1 MATCLSCADI
11 ETKICELADEITA
24 SSCEAVVK
32 EGDTTFDRTAGLK
45 AKVAVLQSYQKMYSE
60 KKCGVQDEL
69 YEFIHV
75 PCVTPYTCP
84 SSRCGTNTRVRNQRR
99 YRR

>member
-1 MATCLSCADI
+1 MSCLSCAEL
-11 ETKICELADEITA
+11 ETKICELSEEIMA
-24 SSCEAVVK
+24 SSCDTVVK
-32 EGDTTFDRTAGLK
+32 EGDTTFDRTAILE
-45 AKVAVLQSYQKMYSE
+45 AKVQVLKGYQKMYAD
-60 KKCGVQDEL
+60 KKCGSEDDL
-69 YEFIHV
+69 FEFIHV